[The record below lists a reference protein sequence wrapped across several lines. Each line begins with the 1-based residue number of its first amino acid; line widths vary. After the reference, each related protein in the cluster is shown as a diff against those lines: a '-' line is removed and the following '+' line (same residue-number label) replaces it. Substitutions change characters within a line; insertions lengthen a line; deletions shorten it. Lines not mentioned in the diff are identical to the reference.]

1 MSSLAALT
9 PETLE
14 RIRSR
19 QRRRVRHPVRRTLL
33 YVALAA
39 SAVVMVGPLYWMFAT
54 SFKPAS
60 DVFASPPKWI
70 PDPWTLQNYRDV
82 FSLLPFERYLFNS
95 VLVTTIIVCLNV
107 VLDTAAAY
115 AFAKLRFPGRDIL
128 FYALLLTLMVPFQ
141 VNLIPLYRIM
151 VFLHDVNPHLGVDT
165 YFALIAPGAIQVFG
179 IFLMRQ
185 YLRSIPDELLESARV
200 DGASEFRILQ
210 DDRVPAGQAGDG
222 HAGDLHLPRRVERF
236 PVAAD
241 RDQLRRHAHAARR
254 PGLAVAPQH
263 GELGAHHGGH
273 DGGRRADDPR
283 VPGVPAAVH
292 RGPHRRGGEGLSGPA
307 PQRVP
312 QLTIAAPNAS
322 SVSAIRPPSTG

>member
-1 MSSLAALT
+1 MSSLATLT

-19 QRRRVRHPVRRTLL
+19 QRRRVRHPMRRTLL
-33 YVALAA
+33 YAALAA
-39 SAVVMVGPLYWMFAT
+39 SALVMVGPLYWMFAT

-70 PDPWTLQNYRDV
+70 PNPWTLQNYRDV

-95 VLVTTIIVCLNV
+95 VLVTTIIVGLNV

-151 VFLHDVNPHLGVDT
+151 VFLHDINPHLGIDT

-200 DGASEFRILQ
+200 DGASEFRIL
-210 DDRVPAGQAGDG
+210 RTIVFPLAKPAMATLAIFTFLAAWNDFLWPLIVTSSDNMRTLPVGLALLARRNTVNWGHTTAGTM
-222 HAGDLHLPRRVERF
+222 
-236 PVAAD
+236 VAAVPMILVFLVF
-241 RDQLRRHAHAARR
+241 QRRFI
-254 PGLAVAPQH
+254 
-263 GELGAHHGGH
+263 
-273 DGGRRADDPR
+273 
-283 VPGVPAAVH
+283 
-292 RGPHRRGGEGLSGPA
+292 EGLTAGA
-307 PQRVP
+307 VK
-312 QLTIAAPNAS
+312 
-322 SVSAIRPPSTG
+322 G

>member
-19 QRRRVRHPVRRTLL
+19 HRRRVRHPVRRTLL
-33 YVALAA
+33 YVALVA
-39 SAVVMVGPLYWMFAT
+39 SAVIMVGPLYWMFAT

-151 VFLHDVNPHLGVDT
+151 VFLHDINPHLGVDT
-165 YFALIAPGAIQVFG
+165 YFALIAPSAIQVFG

-200 DGASEFRILQ
+200 DGASEFRILRTIVFPLAKPAMATLAIFTFLAAWNDFLWPLIVTSS
-210 DDRVPAGQAGDG
+210 DDMRTLPVGLALLSRRNTVNWGHTTAGTM
-222 HAGDLHLPRRVERF
+222 
-236 PVAAD
+236 VAAVPMILVFLVF
-241 RDQLRRHAHAARR
+241 QRRFI
-254 PGLAVAPQH
+254 
-263 GELGAHHGGH
+263 
-273 DGGRRADDPR
+273 
-283 VPGVPAAVH
+283 
-292 RGPHRRGGEGLSGPA
+292 EGLTAGA
-307 PQRVP
+307 VK
-312 QLTIAAPNAS
+312 
-322 SVSAIRPPSTG
+322 G